1 MQNSGVCWL
10 QEVLIRAGAVMG
22 KLWELG
28 YGLGEVMWWVRQ
40 EDRARSV
47 LTDIPRG
54 TAGDVQE
61 VY

>member
-1 MQNSGVCWL
+1 M
-10 QEVLIRAGAVMG
+10 IRAGAVMG

-40 EDRARSV
+40 GARSV

-54 TAGDVQE
+54 TAGGAGDV
-61 VY
+61 